1 MSSELEV
8 CWVFTSVEVIDIC
21 RISAISGSEKMSTV
35 TELDF
40 LALFDLDALGH
51 LQLLGK
57 DVENHDLIL
66 DGHDDMESTW
76 VEGH

>member
-8 CWVFTSVEVIDIC
+8 WWVFTSVEVIDIC

-40 LALFDLDALGH
+40 LALFDLDTFGH
-51 LQLLGK
+51 LKLLGK
-57 DVENHDLIL
+57 YIKNHDLIL
-66 DGHDDMESTW
+66 DGHDDMKSTW
-76 VEGH
+76 VKSN

>member
-21 RISAISGSEKMSTV
+21 RISAISGSEKMSAV

-40 LALFDLDALGH
+40 LALFDLDTFGH

-57 DVENHDLIL
+57 YLKNHDLIL
-66 DGHDDMESTW
+66 DGHDDIESTW